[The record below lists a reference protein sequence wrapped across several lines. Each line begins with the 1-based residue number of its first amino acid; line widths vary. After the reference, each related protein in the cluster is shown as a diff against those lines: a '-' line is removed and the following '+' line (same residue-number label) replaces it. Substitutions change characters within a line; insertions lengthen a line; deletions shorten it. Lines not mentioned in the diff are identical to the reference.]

1 MTSRRYRWAGVA
13 LAVTA
18 VLGSAAC
25 APSTTPTPGPAVS
38 SGSASAKVE
47 PLTKPGAARAAV
59 DQLVAAAGTHE
70 AVKVDI
76 SATEASLSI
85 VRNGQPFT
93 WAWTNGVVGRA
104 QSDIANVNQ
113 ASFDPD
119 TFNLDNV
126 GELFK
131 VAAQVSGSQQNQQ
144 LQIVEYNQGQVLMTV
159 TTNPESAT
167 VFFRPDGTLVHS
179 LDFMTAEGISEAL
192 RDCLGTTTQVGV
204 IGYRPESGLY
214 VEYPGSQQGVI
225 TVVTRPKSLPRWAAS
240 QKGTLPQL
248 FDASLV
254 NPAVVASIIQLASA
268 GDPVSPDAVA
278 SATGSSPTGGATPSQ
293 SPAST
298 AATQAGGSDES
309 SAASSVRWVI
319 DRRDKLAQP
328 VLRVTA
334 HGTTRAFT
342 LDGVE
347 VTHLVGS

>member
-25 APSTTPTPGPAVS
+25 APSTTPTPAPAVS
-38 SGSASAKVE
+38 SGSASAKVQ
-47 PLTKPGAARAAV
+47 PLTAPGAARAAI
-59 DQLVAAAGTHE
+59 DQLVAAAGTHQ

-113 ASFDPD
+113 ASFDPG

-167 VFFRPDGTLVHS
+167 VFFRPDGTLVHT
-179 LDFMTAEGISEAL
+179 LDFTTAEGISEAL
-192 RDCLGTTTQVGV
+192 RDCLGTSTQVGV

-214 VEYPGSQQGVI
+214 VELPGSQQGVI

-240 QKGTLPQL
+240 EKGTLPQL

-268 GDPVSPDAVA
+268 GAPVSPDAVA
-278 SATGSSPTGGATPSQ
+278 SATDSSPTGRPTSTQ
-293 SPAST
+293 STAST
-298 AATQAGGSDES
+298 APTQAGGSDES
-309 SAASSVRWVI
+309 SSASSVQWVI